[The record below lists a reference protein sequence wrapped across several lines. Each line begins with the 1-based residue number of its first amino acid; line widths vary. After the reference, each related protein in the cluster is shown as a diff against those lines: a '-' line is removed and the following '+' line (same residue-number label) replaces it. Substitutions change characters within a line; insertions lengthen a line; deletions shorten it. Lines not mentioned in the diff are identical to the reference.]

1 MRRIMPPRI
10 TTALA
15 IAASVVLGGLTPVIP
30 ASAATAD
37 AAAKPNL
44 RACYDGRCKLTLTKR
59 VSFRVSSRFGI
70 TRLAISFTANRV
82 HVRGTGPGVVSEAYL
97 GKGSSGSVNDI
108 GIRISSLSSKKAV
121 LRLVPQR

>member
-1 MRRIMPPRI
+1 MPPRI

-15 IAASVVLGGLTPVIP
+15 VAASVVAGTLAPAGY
-30 ASAATAD
+30 ASAAAATDAS

-70 TRLAISFTANRV
+70 TRLAISFTGRTL
-82 HVRGTGPGVVSEAYL
+82 HVKGTGPGVMSEAFL

-108 GIRISSLSSKKAV
+108 GIRIVSLSSKKAV
-121 LRLVPQR
+121 IRLVPQR